1 MRNTWNI
8 TANDLSLSPG
18 CIDLWKVDLNRED
31 NNIFM
36 HAQNLTKEEN
46 ARAEKYISGKKSRE
60 FIITRS
66 TLRNILGHLLK
77 TNSQKFEFT
86 YTKHGM
92 PMLSPTTG
100 YAEINFNVSHSY
112 DIALIAI
119 TINQPVG
126 IDIEKIRTD
135 IDFEKLAARFFS
147 EREYAEIM
155 KYDGQK
161 RLHSFFATWTR
172 KEAIVKAVGTGIASG
187 LKSFDV
193 SVDPIAPAKL
203 IESRWGEEIISDW
216 NLTTIDTSNEY
227 FASMATISKSMEI
240 RCWTMS

>member
-1 MRNTWNI
+1 MSNTWKI
-8 TANDLSLSPG
+8 TKNDLSLSPD
-18 CIDLWKVDLNRED
+18 CIDLWRIDLNRED
-31 NNIFM
+31 DNIFM
-36 HAQNLTKEEN
+36 HAQNLSKEEN
-46 ARAEKYISGKKSRE
+46 ARADKYISGKKSRE

-77 TNSQKFEFT
+77 TNPRKFEFT

-92 PMLSPTTG
+92 PRLSPDTG
-100 YAEINFNVSHSY
+100 YTEINFNVSHSY
-112 DIALIAI
+112 DFALIAI
-119 TINQPVG
+119 TLNQPVG

-147 EREYAEIM
+147 EKEYTAIM
-155 KYDGQK
+155 TYEDQK
-161 RLHSFFATWTR
+161 RLHAFFATWTR

-203 IESRWGEEIISDW
+203 IETRWNEEIFSDW
-216 NLTTIDTSNEY
+216 NLTTIDTSDEY
-227 FASMATISKSMEI
+227 FASMATNSNSLAV
-240 RCWTMS
+240 RYWTMT